1 MKKRL
6 LSKHLRGEILMPNEF
21 SLINIDGLSD
31 VAIKLLDMIGKSVGW
46 IVMPRGKRADFKEGL
61 EVYKKAIMDDCNLS
75 GIEKGAKISS
85 ASMELRKYI
94 NQGKIVSIATEN
106 LESTAAPEKIGVDWL
121 NTFFTYAENISNEEM
136 QHIWG
141 KLLASK
147 ANGNNGI
154 TKKTLQIFYLIE
166 AEDIST
172 FCKICSLTFDNV
184 NHPLS
189 CYPFIYIKK
198 YAAYYNDLGIKRYHL
213 ASLDNLG
220 LIEFDIHSGFVLP
233 KEIPQLQFG
242 STIIQLSSTKRINN
256 GNIRFTTVG
265 RALYELTNV
274 EKSKNF
280 LDYYLKIWKDENISC
295 NITTM
300 I

>member
-1 MKKRL
+1 
-6 LSKHLRGEILMPNEF
+6 MPNEF

-280 LDYYLKIWKDENISC
+280 LDYYLKIWKDEVLVKNCVDIELGS
-295 NITTM
+295 
-300 I
+300 